1 MSTIPTQKNLPLQ
14 NDDLILE
21 QSDKIINLF
30 KIIHKII
37 GHKFRE
43 IAGQFG
49 FTAPQLAVVVHL
61 YKKPGMT
68 LNELSNHL
76 MLAKSTVSGIVNR
89 LVNQGVVTREIPENN
104 RRIVKLSISEE
115 FKKVNDILDIK
126 QTLIS
131 NCISDTIRNMD
142 SKSVD
147 QFIHALE
154 HYKSLLEDIK

>member
-1 MSTIPTQKNLPLQ
+1 MSTIPTQKNLPPQ

-30 KIIHKII
+30 KSIHKII
-37 GHKFRE
+37 GHKFRK
-43 IAGQFG
+43 IAAQYG

-61 YKKPGMT
+61 YKRPGMT
-68 LNELSNHL
+68 LNELSHHL
-76 MLAKSTVSGIVNR
+76 MLAKSTVSGIIDR

-115 FKKVNDILDIK
+115 FKKSNNILDIR

>member
-1 MSTIPTQKNLPLQ
+1 MPPQ

-89 LVNQGVVTREIPENN
+89 LVNQGVVTREIPESN

>member
-1 MSTIPTQKNLPLQ
+1 MITIPTQKNLPPR
-14 NDDLILE
+14 NDELILE

-30 KIIHKII
+30 KSIHKII

-43 IAGQFG
+43 IAGQYG
-49 FTAPQLAVVVHL
+49 FTVPQLAVIVHL

-76 MLAKSTVSGIVNR
+76 LLAKSTVSGIIDR
-89 LVNQGVVTREIPENN
+89 LVNQGIVTREIPENN
-104 RRIVKLSISEE
+104 RRIVKLSISEK
-115 FKKVNDILDIK
+115 FKKSNDIVNIR
-126 QTLIS
+126 QVFIS

-142 SKSVD
+142 NETVD

-154 HYKSLLEDIK
+154 HYKSLLEDLK

>member
-1 MSTIPTQKNLPLQ
+1 MSTIPTQKNLPPQ

-89 LVNQGVVTREIPENN
+89 LVNQGVVTREIPESN

>member
-1 MSTIPTQKNLPLQ
+1 MITIPTQKNSPPQ

-76 MLAKSTVSGIVNR
+76 MLAKSTVSGIINR

-104 RRIVKLSISEE
+104 RRIVKLSISED
-115 FKKVNDILDIK
+115 FKKVNDMLDIK